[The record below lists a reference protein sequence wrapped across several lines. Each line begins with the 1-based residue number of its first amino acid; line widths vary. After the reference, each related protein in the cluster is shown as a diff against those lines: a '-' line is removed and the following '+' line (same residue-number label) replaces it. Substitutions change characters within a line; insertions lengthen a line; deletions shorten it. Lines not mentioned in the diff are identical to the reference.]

1 MSRKDYKNMGR
12 SNLTFL
18 SADGY
23 ESLPEY
29 QSALKKYEDNI
40 KKLKADADLL
50 LKPFENKSDTASINA
65 RNSIFADL
73 EKKMVAE
80 KQRFDAEVSP
90 IIKANEKSRNLDSIL
105 GGLNRSLDTTK
116 SILSGFGI
124 EAPNEKKDS
133 PFKGQ
138 DDYKQQ
144 EDGNKYLPYIIG
156 GVALLGIFAF
166 YVYKSKKG

>member
-23 ESLPEY
+23 ENLPEF
-29 QSALKKYEDNI
+29 QSALKKHNDNMAKIRTDLNKELESVKGYTDTDKQTRDFIYAKYEN
-40 KKLKADADLL
+40 L
-50 LKPFENKSDTASINA
+50 F
-65 RNSIFADL
+65 R
-73 EKKMVAE
+73 AE
-80 KQRFDAEVSP
+80 RSRFDAEVSP
-90 IIKANEKSRNLDSIL
+90 FIKADQKSRNLDSVL
-105 GGLNRSLDTTK
+105 GGFNRSLDTTK

-138 DDYKQQ
+138 DDFKR
-144 EDGNKYLPYIIG
+144 EEEGNKYLPYIIG
-156 GVALLGIFAF
+156 GVALLGIFAL
-166 YVYKSKKG
+166 YVFKSKKG

>member
-29 QSALKKYEDNI
+29 QSALKKHNDNMAKIRTDLNKELESVKGYSSTDNQTRDFIYAKYEN
-40 KKLKADADLL
+40 L
-50 LKPFENKSDTASINA
+50 F
-65 RNSIFADL
+65 R
-73 EKKMVAE
+73 AE
-80 KQRFDAEVSP
+80 KSRFDAEVSP
-90 IIKANEKSRNLDSIL
+90 MVKNEQKSSNLDNLL

-124 EAPNEKKDS
+124 EAPSEKKDS
-133 PFKGQ
+133 AFKGR
-138 DDYKQQ
+138 DDFKD
-144 EDGNKYLPYIIG
+144 EESGNKYLPYIIG

-166 YVYKSKKG
+166 YVFKSKKG